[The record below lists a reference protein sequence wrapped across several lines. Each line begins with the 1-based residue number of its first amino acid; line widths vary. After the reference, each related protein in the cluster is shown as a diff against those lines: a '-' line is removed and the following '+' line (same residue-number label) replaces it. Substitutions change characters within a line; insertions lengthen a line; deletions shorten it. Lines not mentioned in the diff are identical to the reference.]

1 MRGPR
6 DHRPAP
12 RKFTWISRQRA
23 VRQAAHRLQRFGWPR
38 LEMLLIV
45 SLTGLVGFIASFVL
59 LLVGFEQMWQRYP
72 LAIGIAYLAFL
83 LQLWWWMHAR
93 HEDTIDLGNIDP
105 IQSGGSRDGHGGG
118 MEGGGGEFGGAGSSG
133 DWDAPAELSAD
144 SPFDAV
150 TDAAGDSLDLAGGAD
165 EGCLV
170 VFVLA
175 LLVLVFGSL
184 LACALYLV
192 YGAPMLM
199 AELLVDAA
207 LSFGLYRNLRRQD
220 RGFWLFTALR
230 RTAWQ
235 FALAA
240 AIASLAGWLMAQQVP
255 GARTL
260 GDVIDGKRVVQEETE

>member
-23 VRQAAHRLQRFGWPR
+23 VKQAAHRLPRFGWPR
-38 LEMLLIV
+38 AEMTLIV
-45 SLTGLVGFIASFVL
+45 GLTGLIGFVASVVL
-59 LLVGFEQMWQRYP
+59 LALGVEQMWQRYP
-72 LAIGIAYLAFL
+72 LAIGVAYLVFL
-83 LQLWWWMHAR
+83 FQLWLWMYAR
-93 HEDTIDLGNIDP
+93 DTFDPGNIDLG
-105 IQSGGSRDGHGGG
+105 GSHGSHDSHGGG
-118 MEGGGGEFGGAGSSG
+118 FEGGGGDFGGAGASG
-133 DWDAPAELSAD
+133 EWDAPAELSTD
-144 SPFDAV
+144 GPFDSV
-150 TDAAGDSLDLAGGAD
+150 TEAAGDTLDLAGGAD
-165 EGCLV
+165 EGCFV
-170 VFVLA
+170 VVVVA

-235 FALAA
+235 FALVA
-240 AIASLAGWLMAQQVP
+240 AIASLAGWFMAQRVP
-255 GARTL
+255 GAHSF
-260 GDVIDGKRVVQEETE
+260 GEAIEIISDEGP